1 MTGCISMG
9 WMRRTALRS
18 FQVDPDQLSAT
29 VGAEGERRPMV
40 LGWPALV
47 GAAGS
52 TLVALACD
60 LPRSPYGPQAAG
72 VWPLAAKGPAP
83 GWEGPSVP
91 WWATVANR
99 GPGVDKGHV
108 VPAVLAVVGVAL
120 LGLGWVMLLR
130 SLRRSGPVTAGR
142 LWLPFVV
149 WTAPL
154 FLAAPFASQDVWIYG
169 AQGKL
174 ALRGVAASQPTSVLG
189 HSIWLAGVDPK
200 WATRPSI
207 YGPGALGISALFVQI
222 GHGHPWVVAECWRLA
237 AALSLVVCAWGV
249 DRIVSAKGAR
259 SDMAVVGG
267 VFNPGVLVVLVAS
280 IHNDALMVAL
290 VVVGVVLAIGGKP
303 WWGIGL
309 CAAAVT
315 IKAPAVLGILGIA
328 WWAWGD
334 AYWRRAGRAL
344 AGTGLA
350 VVLLL
355 LVGIPVGGGF
365 AWVHSA
371 SAGLLT
377 SSFSVSG
384 GLLGVTSA
392 GVSDAV
398 QVVGVLVA
406 VTLVVRRRERS
417 HWVGGLSVSFAAAA
431 FLAVNPQPWYIPWI
445 LVLFCCEGVE
455 NRRQSVGIGVLVTMM
470 AWSEMPFG
478 TLVWFLGL
486 VALVWVLVWS
496 EREWSR
502 RPTPVL
508 TA

>member
-1 MTGCISMG
+1 
-9 WMRRTALRS
+9 
-18 FQVDPDQLSAT
+18 
-29 VGAEGERRPMV
+29 MV
-40 LGWPALV
+40 RGLPALV

-52 TLVALACD
+52 MLIALVSD
-60 LPRSPYGPQAAG
+60 LPRSSYGPQAAG
-72 VWPLAAKGPAP
+72 VWPLAAKGRVP
-83 GWEGPSVP
+83 GWEGPPVP

-99 GPGVDKGHV
+99 GPGVDRGHV
-108 VPAVLAVVGVAL
+108 LPAVLAVVGVAL
-120 LGLGWVMLLR
+120 LVLGWVMLLR
-130 SLRRSGPVTAGR
+130 ALRSAEPVTVGR
-142 LWLPFVV
+142 LWLPLLA

-169 AQGKL
+169 AQGKV
-174 ALRGVAASQPTSVLG
+174 ALTGLVASTPTSVLG

-222 GHGHPWVVAECWRLA
+222 GHGHPWVAAECWRLA
-237 AALSLVVCAWGV
+237 IALSLLACAWGV
-249 DRIVSAKGAR
+249 HRIVSPRGGR
-259 SDMAVVGG
+259 SDLAVVAG
-267 VFNPGVLVVLVAS
+267 VANPGVLIVLVAS
-280 IHNDALMVAL
+280 VHNDALMLAL
-290 VVVGVVLAIGGKP
+290 VVVGVALAVADRP
-303 WWGIGL
+303 WWGMAL
-309 CAAAVT
+309 CAAATT
-315 IKAPAVLGILGIA
+315 IKAPAVLGILAIA

-344 AGTGLA
+344 AGVALA
-350 VVLLL
+350 VLLL
-355 LVGIPVGGGF
+355 VLIGIPVGGGF

-377 SSFSVSG
+377 SSFSISG

-406 VTLVVRRRERS
+406 VVLAVRPRDRA
-417 HWVGGLSVSFAAAA
+417 HWVGGLSVSFGAAA
-431 FLAVNPQPWYIPWI
+431 FLAVNPQPWYLPWI
-445 LVLFCCEGVE
+445 VVLFCCEGAE
-455 NRRQSVGIGVLVTMM
+455 GQRQGAGIGILVAMM

-478 TLVWFLGL
+478 TLVWFVGL

-496 EREWSR
+496 EREWSS
-502 RPTPVL
+502 RPAPVL